1 MASERREKLK
11 EKMTNEYTFTYTK
24 RQQIFLRF
32 TFAILVDL
40 TVLNLFDEFW
50 DKVSIH
56 PFSTSLFTAIVL
68 QTLLII
74 TMRIEHRVA
83 GYFKNKPGMRPKIM
97 RGLSAWVILF
107 VSKLIILEIVNF
119 FFGEKVKFSGA
130 FHGVIAFIV
139 VILVMVIAEKLVSKI
154 FNSLASSSLK

>member
-1 MASERREKLK
+1 MTLERREKLK
-11 EKMTNEYTFTYTK
+11 EKMTNEYTYTK
-24 RQQIFLRF
+24 RQQIFLRY

-40 TVLNLFDEFW
+40 TVLNLFDEYW
-50 DKVSIH
+50 DKVSIY

-83 GYFKNKPGMRPKIM
+83 DYFKNKPGMRPKIM
-97 RGLSAWVILF
+97 RWLSAWAILF
-107 VSKLIILEIVNF
+107 ASKLIILEIVNYL
-119 FFGEKVKFSGA
+119 FGEKVKFNGA
-130 FHGVIAFIV
+130 YHGVIAFIV
-139 VILVMVIAEKLVSKI
+139 VILAMVIAEKLVSKI

>member
-11 EKMTNEYTFTYTK
+11 EKMTNEYTYTK
-24 RQQIFLRF
+24 RQQIFLRY

-40 TVLNLFDEFW
+40 TVLNLFDEYW
-50 DKVSIH
+50 DKVSIY

-83 GYFKNKPGMRPKIM
+83 DYFKNKPGMRPKIM
-97 RGLSAWVILF
+97 RWLSAWAILF
-107 VSKLIILEIVNF
+107 ASKLIILEIVNYL
-119 FFGEKVKFSGA
+119 FGEKVKFNGA

-139 VILVMVIAEKLVSKI
+139 VILAMVIAEKLVSKI